1 MTTTVYNADWVLP
14 ISSSPIKD
22 GVVVVRNGLIIS
34 VSEHEQLKD
43 NYDSVVKLDGA
54 LLPGFVNAHTHL
66 ELSGLKGKVTSTRE
80 GLSEWL
86 HRLNDQLETYVTE
99 KHEKE
104 IREEVEN
111 LRQVGVVAIGDI
123 TNTGIT
129 YDILRNKRIGGV
141 VFREYI
147 DGLGEE
153 EMGLPDFVSDKI
165 GSSLYVSLSPH
176 ALYSTSKVLLE
187 KILKLNKDNNRK
199 TSIHWLESLEEL
211 DLYRNHDGPLSNLL
225 HRLWPCI
232 TSRYEHSMMNHK
244 HFQEEYFSDQL
255 ILVHALESDN
265 QLLKRYKESG
275 VNIVICP
282 RSNYFISGEL
292 PPLRDFVSQDIS
304 FAIGT
309 DSLASVEDLDVRKE
323 IVLIRENFPEISA
336 EFLLKSLTYNGAKAL
351 GIDDQFGS
359 IEVGKSAKL
368 VHLNF
373 DKVHNNVE
381 RYIIDNFSNLSL
393 EVIG

>member
-66 ELSGLKGKVTSTRE
+66 EISGLKGKVTSTRE

-141 VFREYI
+141 VFRI
-147 DGLGEE
+147 
-153 EMGLPDFVSDKI
+153 
-165 GSSLYVSLSPH
+165 
-176 ALYSTSKVLLE
+176 A
-187 KILKLNKDNNRK
+187 
-199 TSIHWLESLEEL
+199 
-211 DLYRNHDGPLSNLL
+211 LL
-225 HRLWPCI
+225 HHRRGFI
-232 TSRYEHSMMNHK
+232 
-244 HFQEEYFSDQL
+244 FQSSCKRF
-255 ILVHALESDN
+255 VALLSA
-265 QLLKRYKESG
+265 
-275 VNIVICP
+275 
-282 RSNYFISGEL
+282 GE
-292 PPLRDFVSQDIS
+292 
-304 FAIGT
+304 
-309 DSLASVEDLDVRKE
+309 
-323 IVLIRENFPEISA
+323 
-336 EFLLKSLTYNGAKAL
+336 
-351 GIDDQFGS
+351 
-359 IEVGKSAKL
+359 
-368 VHLNF
+368 
-373 DKVHNNVE
+373 
-381 RYIIDNFSNLSL
+381 
-393 EVIG
+393 